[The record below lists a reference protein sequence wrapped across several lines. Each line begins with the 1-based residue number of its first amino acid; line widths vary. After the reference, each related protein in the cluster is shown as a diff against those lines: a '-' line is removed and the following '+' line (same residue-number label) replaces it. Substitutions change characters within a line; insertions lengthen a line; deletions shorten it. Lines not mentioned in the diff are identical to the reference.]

1 MNSVIFLVNAI
12 FEIYIII
19 VVASVILSWLVAFN
33 VLNPQN
39 QFVRMIGEFL
49 HRATEPLLGPIR
61 RILPNLGPLDVS
73 PIVLLLL
80 LYFARILIVDDV
92 LVRML

>member
-1 MNSVIFLVNAI
+1 MQSVIFLVNAI
-12 FEIYIII
+12 FEIYILI
-19 VVASVILSWLVAFN
+19 VVASVILSWLVSFN
-33 VLNPQN
+33 VLNPSN
-39 QFVRMIGEFL
+39 QFVRIVGEFL

-80 LYFARILIVDDV
+80 LYFARILIIDDV
-92 LVRML
+92 LVRFL

>member
-1 MNSVIFLVNAI
+1 MQSVIFLVNAI
-12 FEIYIII
+12 FEIYILI
-19 VVASVILSWLVAFN
+19 VVASVILSWLVSFN
-33 VLNPQN
+33 VLNPHN

-49 HRATEPLLGPIR
+49 HRATEPLLGPIH

-80 LYFARILIVDDV
+80 LYFARILIIDDV
-92 LVRML
+92 LVRFL